1 MPRADLI
8 LTGGRVLTA
17 REDLPETAALA
28 VRSDRILRVGREEE
42 VLACRGRST
51 RVINLCGRS
60 LIPGVVES
68 HNHMRHGVMQDI
80 VDCSP
85 RAVRS
90 IDDIKSR
97 IASRAD
103 SSAPGEWIIAR
114 GYDQTR
120 LAEERHPTRWDLDEA
135 APDNPVLLIRTC
147 SHVSVAN
154 SRAMETAGVSEDDP
168 DPPAGSMD
176 RDRGR
181 LTGVLREMAQQPLK
195 KQALRVSRERWRRGH
210 PVTARYYHQFG
221 ITSSHDLTGDDA
233 NMIST
238 MLEASRDG
246 DLPLRVYF
254 CVRERGHVQVGA
266 NAMKAG
272 LITGLGDEWIRLG
285 PYKITMDGSIGG
297 ATAAVRDPYANEQHC
312 GTVYMKQEE
321 IDVVLARVHAAGYQL
336 AVHAIGDRAIEMT
349 LDAVERAITRHPR
362 QDHRHRIEHCGI
374 MDPVLLERMADLEMV
389 AAPQPPFIY
398 YLGDSYVT
406 NLGMERARC
415 IYPFRSYID
424 YGIPACYGSDYPVVD
439 IDPMAGIYA
448 AVTRRTDRQ
457 TELGPEEAVSVHEAI
472 RGYTYWGAYASFEE
486 DIKGT
491 LAPGKLADMCV
502 LSQDILAVEAEDILN
517 TKVDLTIV
525 GGKIVYQ
532 RSEDSRL

>member
-1 MPRADLI
+1 MLEADVI

-17 REDLPETAALA
+17 REDLPEAAAVA
-28 VRSDRILRVGREEE
+28 VRDGRILRVGSEEE
-42 VLACRGRST
+42 VLACRSRDT
-51 RVINLCGRS
+51 RVIDLNGRS
-60 LIPGVVES
+60 LIPGVIES
-68 HNHMRHGVMQDI
+68 HNHMQHGVMQDV

-85 RAVRS
+85 RAVKS

-97 IASRAD
+97 ITERAD
-103 SSAPGEWIIAR
+103 NSNPGEWIVAR
-114 GYDQTR
+114 GYDQTK
-120 LAEERHPTRWDLDEA
+120 LAEGRHPTRWDLDEA
-135 APDNPVLLIRTC
+135 APENPVLLIRTC

-154 SRAMETAGVSEDDP
+154 SQAMEAVGVSEDDP

-176 RDRGR
+176 RNRGR
-181 LTGVLREMAQQPLK
+181 LTGVLREMAQQPIK
-195 KQALRVSRERWRRGH
+195 KEAMRVSRERWRHGH
-210 PVTARYYHQFG
+210 PVTARYYHRFG
-221 ITSSHDLTGDDA
+221 ITSSHELTGDDA

-238 MLEASRDG
+238 MIEASQEG
-246 DLPLRVYF
+246 DLPLRVYQ

-266 NAMKAG
+266 NAMRAG
-272 LITGLGDEWIRLG
+272 LITGLGNEWIRLG

-297 ATAAVRDPYANEQHC
+297 ATAAMREPYINEQHC
-312 GTVYMKQEE
+312 GIPYMEQDE
-321 IDVVLARVHAAGYQL
+321 IDDLVGRIHTAGYQL
-336 AVHAIGDRAIEMT
+336 AVHAIGDQAIEMT
-349 LDAVERAITRHPR
+349 LAAVERAIRRHPR

-406 NLGMERARC
+406 NLGIERVRN

-439 IDPMAGIYA
+439 INPLVGIYA
-448 AVTRRTDRQ
+448 AVTRKTERE
-457 TELGPEEAVSVHEAI
+457 TELGAAEAVSIHEAI

-491 LAPGKLADMCV
+491 LAAGKLADMCV
-502 LSQDILAVEAEDILN
+502 LSEDILAVETEDIPGI
-517 TKVDLTIV
+517 KVDLTMV
-525 GGKIVYQ
+525 GGDLVYQ
-532 RSEDSRL
+532 RSEDGCP